1 MTFTIPVWVMW
12 AIGFIVGIP
21 ALVFILFCAWF
32 GYAFLKGIIE
42 NGGFY
47 K

>member
-1 MTFTIPVWVMW
+1 MIFSIPVWALW
-12 AIGFIVGIP
+12 TIGLIIGIP
-21 ALVFILFCAWF
+21 AIIFILFCAWA
-32 GYAFLKGIIE
+32 GYVFLKGIVE

>member
-1 MTFTIPVWVMW
+1 MIFSIPVWVLW
-12 AIGFIVGIP
+12 TIGLIIGIP
-21 ALVFILFCAWF
+21 TIVFILFCAWA
-32 GYAFLKGIIE
+32 GYIFLKGIVE

>member
-1 MTFTIPVWVMW
+1 MNFTIPIWILW
-12 AIGFIVGIP
+12 TIGLVLGIP
-21 ALVFILFCAWF
+21 ILVFILFCAWF
-32 GYAFLKGIIE
+32 GYCFLKGIIE

>member
-1 MTFTIPVWVMW
+1 MTFSIPVWAMW
-12 AIGFIVGIP
+12 AIGVIVGGPI
-21 ALVFILFCAWF
+21 LIFILFLAWV

>member
-1 MTFTIPVWVMW
+1 MTFTIPVWAMW
-12 AIGFIVGIP
+12 AIGLIIGIP
-21 ALVFILFCAWF
+21 ALIFILLFAWV

>member
-12 AIGFIVGIP
+12 TIGFIVGIP
-21 ALVFILFCAWF
+21 ALVFILFCAWV
-32 GYAFLKGIIE
+32 GYAFLKGVIE